1 MRIEMSVVLNGD
13 IFDFGVSVEYTEN
26 FKVAKIAE
34 EFLKVNGRPVYS
46 RKGADVNL
54 ANGPTFL
61 IDWHVVAFVSAER
74 RRQRRTHW

>member
-34 EFLKVNGRPVYS
+34 EF
-46 RKGADVNL
+46 
-54 ANGPTFL
+54 
-61 IDWHVVAFVSAER
+61 
-74 RRQRRTHW
+74 